1 MKIQL
6 ENIRISEYI
15 DLLRSGAYHEEVAE
29 IENELS
35 SAMGNLGGS
44 FDVGLFLLNKDL
56 LIFQCKLA
64 IAIFEFNEKKQ
75 IECSK
80 KIDELKTEIRKRT
93 KKTENSTP
101 YKNFLNWILAVE
113 KYLGFSIDKNNDLLY
128 LVEATNQMLK
138 YYANQKEQIEQQKAK
153 K

>member
-15 DLLRSGAYHEEVAE
+15 DLLRSGVNQDEIAE
-29 IENELS
+29 IESELS

-64 IAIFEFNEKKQ
+64 IAVFEFNEKKQ
-75 IECSK
+75 IEYSK

-101 YKNFLNWILAVE
+101 YKNFLNWILSVE

>member
-6 ENIRISEYI
+6 ENIRISEYV
-15 DLLRSGAYHEEVAE
+15 DLLRSGVNRDE
-29 IENELS
+29 IAAIETELS

-64 IAIFEFNEKKQ
+64 IAVFEFNEKKQ
-75 IECSK
+75 IEYSK
-80 KIDELKTEIRKRT
+80 KIDELKIEIGKRT
-93 KKTENSTP
+93 KKSENSTP
-101 YKNFLNWILAVE
+101 YKNFLNWILSVE
-113 KYLGFSIDKNNDLLY
+113 KFCGFSIDKNNDLLY

-138 YYANQKEQIEQQKAK
+138 HYANQKEQIEQQKAK